1 MSAFP
6 ESGRSDARK
15 WEESKGRFRPEA
27 DIHCYILHNMSLS
40 TRTKL
45 AAFAI
50 IPYCAPA
57 FADVA
62 REGYYIGL
70 AFILVVLFLPV
81 FIVALSRRTRKR
93 LYLAALILWAL
104 TAFAY
109 LWLTGARQNEF
120 YLISLLPYI
129 LLVVYFFK
137 EKKFVRAKE

>member
-1 MSAFP
+1 
-6 ESGRSDARK
+6 
-15 WEESKGRFRPEA
+15 
-27 DIHCYILHNMSLS
+27 MSLS

-45 AAFAI
+45 VAFAI

-57 FADVA
+57 FADVS
-62 REGYYIGL
+62 REGYYIAL
-70 AFILVVLFLPV
+70 AFILVVTFLPV

-93 LYLAALILWAL
+93 LYLAALVLWAL

-109 LWLTGARQNEF
+109 LWSTGARQNEF

-137 EKKFVRAKE
+137 EKKLVRAKE